1 MFKLASFNDI
11 KTVVFLDKKE
21 ISYCI
26 QQLKDIYPNENTRN
40 NQETSGV
47 SSGAGFG
54 ADFAGLTS
62 FALNSGIY
70 HSFFF
75 LSNTVIIFLKVL
87 QLII

>member
-21 ISYCI
+21 ISYYI
-26 QQLKDIYPNENTRN
+26 QQLKDIYPNKNTRN

-47 SSGAGFG
+47 SSGAGFGAGFG

-70 HSFFF
+70 HSFLFI
-75 LSNTVIIFLKVL
+75 SNTVIIF
-87 QLII
+87 

>member
-26 QQLKDIYPNENTRN
+26 QQLKDIYQNKNTRN
-40 NQETSGV
+40 NQEKSGV

-54 ADFAGLTS
+54 ADFEGLTS

-70 HSFFF
+70 NSFFF
-75 LSNTVIIFLKVL
+75 YQI
-87 QLII
+87 QLLFS